1 MAKTTATA
9 ATEKEFFSKTESRLS
24 RKNKNRFGAMTRY
37 LMLFL
42 VSILMLY
49 PLLWLIGAS
58 FKTNEQ
64 IFSEIWFWPKQFDF
78 SSYVAGWKTSTE
90 FTFATYF
97 LNSFTIIVPRI
108 IVTIISATLVGY
120 GFARFNFWGKKL
132 LFGILVSSFM
142 LPQVVLRV
150 PQYLMFKQFG
160 WLDTYL
166 PFIVPSAF
174 AIDVFFVFMMVQFL
188 RGIPRDMEEAAQI
201 DGCNAPQILWYI
213 LVPIIKPAIVS
224 IVVFQFIWTMNDFM
238 GPLIYLS
245 SVSKY
250 PIPLAL
256 RMSVGATEEVNWA
269 KVIAMSVVAL
279 VPSLIVFFSAQR
291 YFVDGIATSG
301 IKG

>member
-1 MAKTTATA
+1 MSTVKTATVNDKY
-9 ATEKEFFSKTESRLS
+9 TRTESRLTMK
-24 RKNKNRFGAMTRY
+24 RKGRITAVVRY
-37 LMLFL
+37 LILFG
-42 VSILMLY
+42 VGILMLY
-49 PLLWLIGAS
+49 PLFWLVGAS
-58 FKTNEQ
+58 FKTNEE
-64 IFSEIWFWPKQFDF
+64 IFSEIWFWPKSFDF
-78 SSYVAGWKTSTE
+78 ASYVAGWKTSSE

-97 LNSFTIIVPRI
+97 LNSFTIIIPRI
-108 IVTIISATLVGY
+108 LVTIVSCVVVGY
-120 GFARFNFWGKKL
+120 GFARFQFWGKKI
-132 LFGILVSSFM
+132 LFGVLVSSFM

-150 PQYLMFKQFG
+150 PQYLMFKTFG

-166 PFIVPSAF
+166 PWIVPSAF

-188 RGIPRDMEEAAQI
+188 RGIPKDMEEAAQI

-224 IVVFQFIWTMNDFM
+224 IIVFQFIWTMNDFM

-250 PIPLAL
+250 PISLAL
-256 RMSVGATEEVNWA
+256 KMSVGATEEVKWA
-269 KVIAMSVVAL
+269 NVIAMSVVAL
-279 VPSLIVFFSAQR
+279 VPSLLIFFSAQK

>member
-1 MAKTTATA
+1 MSTVKTATVNDKY
-9 ATEKEFFSKTESRLS
+9 TRTESRLTMK
-24 RKNKNRFGAMTRY
+24 RKGRITAVVRY
-37 LMLFL
+37 LILFG
-42 VSILMLY
+42 VGILMLY
-49 PLLWLIGAS
+49 PLFWLVGAS
-58 FKTNEQ
+58 FKTNEE
-64 IFSEIWFWPKQFDF
+64 IFSEIWFWPKSFDF
-78 SSYVAGWKTSTE
+78 ASYIAGWKTSSE

-97 LNSFTIIVPRI
+97 LNSFTIIIPRI
-108 IVTIISATLVGY
+108 LVTIVSCVVVGY
-120 GFARFNFWGKKL
+120 GFARFQFWGKKI
-132 LFGILVSSFM
+132 LFGVLVSSFM

-150 PQYLMFKQFG
+150 PQYLMFKTFG

-166 PFIVPSAF
+166 PWIVPSAF

-188 RGIPRDMEEAAQI
+188 RGIPKDMEEAAQI

-224 IVVFQFIWTMNDFM
+224 IIVFQFIWTMNDFM

-250 PIPLAL
+250 PISLAL
-256 RMSVGATEEVNWA
+256 KMSVGATEEVKWA
-269 KVIAMSVVAL
+269 NVIAMSVVAL
-279 VPSLIVFFSAQR
+279 VPSLLIFFSAQK

>member
-1 MAKTTATA
+1 
-9 ATEKEFFSKTESRLS
+9 
-24 RKNKNRFGAMTRY
+24 
-37 LMLFL
+37 
-42 VSILMLY
+42 MLY
-49 PLLWLIGAS
+49 PLFWLIGAS

-64 IFSEIWFWPKQFDF
+64 IFSEVWFWPQQFDY
-78 SSYVAGWKTSTE
+78 SSYIAGWKTSTE

-97 LNSFTIIVPRI
+97 LNSFAIIIPRI
-108 IVTIISATLVGY
+108 IVTVISCTLVGY
-120 GFARFNFWGKKL
+120 GFARFKFWGKKI
-132 LFGILVSSFM
+132 LFAMVIAEFL
-142 LPQVVLRV
+142 LPQVILRV
-150 PQYLMFKQFG
+150 PQYLMFKEFG

-166 PFIVPSAF
+166 PFIMPSAF

-188 RGIPRDMEEAAQI
+188 RGIPKDMEEAAQI

-250 PIPLAL
+250 PISLAL
-256 RMSVGATEEVNWA
+256 KMSVGSTEEVKWA
-269 KVIAMSVVAL
+269 NVIAMSVVAL
-279 VPSLIVFFSAQR
+279 VPSLVIFFSAQK
-291 YFVDGIATSG
+291 YFVEGIATSG

>member
-1 MAKTTATA
+1 MSTAKTATVNDKY
-9 ATEKEFFSKTESRLS
+9 TKTESRLTRRS
-24 RKNKNRFGAMTRY
+24 KGRIGAVVRY
-37 LMLFL
+37 LVLL
-42 VSILMLY
+42 GVGVLMLY
-49 PLLWLIGAS
+49 PLLWLVGAS
-58 FKTNEQ
+58 FKTNEE
-64 IFSEIWFWPKQFDF
+64 IFSEIWFWPKTFDF
-78 SSYVAGWKTSTE
+78 ASYIAGWKTSSE

-97 LNSFTIIVPRI
+97 LNSFSIIIPRI
-108 IVTIISATLVGY
+108 IVTIISCVLVGY
-120 GFARFNFWGKKL
+120 GFARFQFWGKKI
-132 LFGILVSSFM
+132 LFGVLVSSFM
-142 LPQVVLRV
+142 LPQVILRV
-150 PQYLMFKQFG
+150 PQYLMFKTFG

-188 RGIPRDMEEAAQI
+188 RGIPKDMEEAAQI

-224 IVVFQFIWTMNDFM
+224 IIVFQFIWTMNDFM

-250 PIPLAL
+250 PISLAL
-256 RMSVGATEEVNWA
+256 KMSVGATEEVKWA
-269 KVIAMSVVAL
+269 NVIAMSVVAL
-279 VPSLIVFFSAQR
+279 VPSLVVFFSAQK